1 MGLVNAV
8 LSPDELLPHT
18 LDYARRMAAEIS
30 PWSLRALKRQL
41 YADQLRSLDEAATDA
56 ERLMHESFDSPDFKE
71 GVAALTE
78 KRAPNFGPLS

>member
-1 MGLVNAV
+1 MRPSGPRWLGDDVDAGRV
-8 LSPDELLPHT
+8 CTSKSVK
-18 LDYARRMAAEIS
+18 IS

-56 ERLMHESFDSPDFKE
+56 ECLMHDSFDSPDFKE

-78 KRAPNFGPLS
+78 KRPPNFGNLA